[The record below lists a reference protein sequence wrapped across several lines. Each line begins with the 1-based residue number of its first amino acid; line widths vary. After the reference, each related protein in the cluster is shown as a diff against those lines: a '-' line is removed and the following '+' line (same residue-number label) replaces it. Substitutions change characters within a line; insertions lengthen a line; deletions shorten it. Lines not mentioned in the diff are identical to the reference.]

1 MITSDDIIW
10 FSKILGSLGVI
21 FGALSSVYIFFK
33 KFFTTVSKTETIYKS
48 YEKFTKEF
56 IKINDDEIKA
66 AKHMK

>member
-1 MITSDDIIW
+1 MPITVYDAR
-10 FSKILGSLGVI
+10 SK
-21 FGALSSVYIFFK
+21 GA
-33 KFFTTVSKTETIYKS
+33 KS